1 LILLILRDEIV
12 HVGLGFGELHL
23 IHTFSSVPMEESL
36 SSEHGGELLTNS
48 LEHLLDGGG
57 VTEEGNGHLESL
69 WWDIANSGF
78 DVVWDPFN
86 EVRGVLVLNVEH
98 LLVNFLGGHSSS
110 EHGGGGEVST
120 VSWVG
125 GAHHVL
131 GIEHLL
137 GELWDG
143 KGSVLLGTSGGE
155 WGESSHEEMESWEW
169 DEVDSELSE
178 IGVELT
184 WESEAASDTG
194 EGGGD
199 EMVKITVGWG
209 GELEGS
215 EADIVKG
222 FVINAHNLIG
232 VLNKLMDGKGGVV
245 WLDDGIRDLWG
256 WHDGESGHDSVWVLF
271 SDLGDEEGSHTGSGT
286 TTEGVGDLETLEA
299 IATFGFLSDDIE
311 DGVDKLGTFG
321 VMTLGPVVTGTGLS
335 EDEVVWSEE
344 LTEWSSSDG
353 VHGSWF
359 EIHEDGS
366 WDVSSTSGLVVVD
379 VDSLELEIR
388 VTVVGTGWVNTVLVG
403 DDFPEFGTDLV
414 TALTTLDMN
423 DFSHLKF

>member
-1 LILLILRDEIV
+1 MILLILGNEIV
-12 HVGLGFGELHL
+12 HVGLSLGELHL
-23 IHTFSSVPMEESL
+23 VHTLSSVPMEESL
-36 SSEHGGELLTNS
+36 SSEHSSELFTNS
-48 LEHLLDGGG
+48 LEHLLDGSG
-57 VTEEGNGHLESL
+57 VSEESNGHLKTL

-78 DVVWDPFN
+78 DVVWDPFD
-86 EVRGVLVLNVEH
+86 EVRGVLVLDVEH

-110 EHGGGGEVST
+110 EHGGGGEVSS

-125 GAHHVL
+125 SAHHVL

-143 KGSVLLGTSGGE
+143 KGSVLLGTSGGK
-155 WGESSHEEMESWEW
+155 WGETSHEEMESREW

-194 EGGGD
+194 EGSRD
-199 EMVKITVGWG
+199 QMVKITVGWG

-215 EADIVKG
+215 EADIIKG
-222 FVINAHNLIG
+222 LVINAHNLIG
-232 VLNKLMDGKGGVV
+232 VFDELMDREGGVV
-245 WLDDGIRDLWG
+245 WLNDGIRDLWG
-256 WHDGESGHDSVWVLF
+256 RHDGESGHDSIWVLF

-299 IATFGFLSDDIE
+299 IATFGFLSDNIK
-311 DGVDKLGTFG
+311 DGVDELGTLG

-366 WDVSSTSGLVVVD
+366 WDVSSSSGFVVVD

-388 VTVVGTGWVNTVLVG
+388 VTVVGTGRVNSVLVG
-403 DDFPEFGTDLV
+403 DDLPEFGTDLV
-414 TALTTLDMN
+414 TALTTLDVN
-423 DFSHLKF
+423 DFSHS